1 MAAATMNHEEARR
14 VVPHERAQ
22 HMNMTRVALATY
34 AALPALHPD
43 DQLLLA
49 SLKTMGITLKPP
61 CRPALKHPATG
72 DFRVQWERD
81 GRLLLMEL
89 ECLEPHLFLG
99 YAATAPDRLAH
110 AVMSASRDKG
120 SRTSRQGDTA

>member
-49 SLKTMGITLKPP
+49 SLRTMGI
-61 CRPALKHPATG
+61 AS
-72 DFRVQWERD
+72 E
-81 GRLLLMEL
+81 
-89 ECLEPHLFLG
+89 
-99 YAATAPDRLAH
+99 AAVWASAH
-110 AVMSASRDKG
+110 ASRHG
-120 SRTSRQGDTA
+120 